1 MAIMNRMNRSYQ
13 REEIQLALR
22 DAFPIMLAYFP
33 LSMTYGVLAA
43 SGGLQGGIAVFSSV
57 WIFSGGAQ
65 FMLLG
70 MFASAAA
77 PVTIITTL
85 LLLSMRHVL
94 YGATMGPYLANWRE
108 SGKWLAA
115 MGLTD
120 EGFAVTSSRAAQG
133 DIISPSYYITFA
145 MAIYGSW
152 VAGTAAGTGLGG
164 FVTAELAEV
173 LTFALPALFIA
184 LLAGGKRTLPFM
196 AAAGCG
202 AVLATLA
209 AILQLGG
216 VGLIAG
222 GLVGAT
228 LGQQISRVRKGRM
241 NPAPTKAKV
250 ERTIR

>member
-1 MAIMNRMNRSYQ
+1 MNPMNRLNR
-13 REEIQLALR
+13 REEIQMALR

-43 SGGLQGGIAVFSSV
+43 AGGLNEGIAVFSSV

-70 MFASAAA
+70 MLASSAA
-77 PVTIITTL
+77 PVTIVTTL
-85 LLLSMRHVL
+85 LLLSIRHVL
-94 YGATMGPYLANWRE
+94 YGATMGPYLADWRE
-108 SGKWLAA
+108 SRKWLAA

-133 DIISPSYYITFA
+133 EPMLPTYYLSFA

-152 VAGTAAGTGLGG
+152 VAGTAAGTGLGS

-184 LLAGGKRTLPFM
+184 LLAGGERTLPFM
-196 AAAGCG
+196 AAAICG
-202 AVLATLA
+202 AGLATLA
-209 AILQLGG
+209 GMLQLGG

-222 GLVGAT
+222 GLAGAT
-228 LGQQISRVRKGRM
+228 VGQQISRMRLAR
-241 NPAPTKAKV
+241 TKSA
-250 ERTIR
+250 RTNTEKSIR

>member
-1 MAIMNRMNRSYQ
+1 MNRLNRSNR

-22 DAFPIMLAYFP
+22 DALPIMLAYFP
-33 LSMTYGVLAA
+33 LSMTYGVLATA
-43 SGGLQGGIAVFSSV
+43 GGLHEGIAVFSSV

-77 PVTIITTL
+77 PVTIVSTL

-108 SGKWLAA
+108 SRKWLAA
-115 MGLTD
+115 IGLTD
-120 EGFAVTSSRAAQG
+120 EGFAVISSRATLG
-133 DIISPSYYITFA
+133 NVILPSYYITFA
-145 MAIYGSW
+145 LAIYGSW
-152 VAGTAAGTGLGG
+152 VAGTAAGTGLGS

-184 LLAGGKRTLPFM
+184 LLAGGERTLPYL

-209 AILQLGG
+209 GMLQLGG

-222 GLVGAT
+222 GLAGAT
-228 LGQQISRVRKGRM
+228 IGHQISRRRSERM
-241 NPAPTKAKV
+241 NPVQPEGNS
-250 ERTIR
+250 ERTMR

>member
-1 MAIMNRMNRSYQ
+1 MNQIKRSNRS
-13 REEIQLALR
+13 EEIQKALR
-22 DAFPIMLAYFP
+22 DALPILLAYFP

-43 SGGLQGGIAVFSSV
+43 AGGLNGGLAVFSSV

-70 MFASAAA
+70 MFASSVA
-77 PVTIITTL
+77 PVTIVTTL

-94 YGATMGPYLANWRE
+94 YGATMGPYLVNWRE
-108 SGKWLAA
+108 SRKWLAA
-115 MGLTD
+115 IGLTD

-133 DIISPSYYITFA
+133 DPLLPSYYITFA

-152 VAGTAAGTGLGG
+152 IAGTAAGTGLGS

-184 LLAGGKRTLPFM
+184 LLAGGERTLPFI

-209 AILQLGG
+209 GMLQLGG
-216 VGLIAG
+216 IGLIVG
-222 GLVGAT
+222 GLAGAT
-228 LGQQISRVRKGRM
+228 LGQQISRIRSRRTTTTRA
-241 NPAPTKAKV
+241 NAK
-250 ERTIR
+250 RTIR

>member
-1 MAIMNRMNRSYQ
+1 MDRMNRPNR
-13 REEIQLALR
+13 REEIQMGLR
-22 DAFPIMLAYFP
+22 DALPIMLAYFP

-43 SGGLQGGIAVFSSV
+43 SGGLNEGIAVFSSV

-70 MFASAAA
+70 MLASAAA
-77 PVTIITTL
+77 PVTIVTTL

-94 YGATMGPYLANWRE
+94 YGATMGPYLAHWRE
-108 SGKWLAA
+108 SRKWLAA

-120 EGFAVTSSRAAQG
+120 EGFAVTASRAAQG
-133 DIISPSYYITFA
+133 EPLLPSYYITFA

-152 VAGTAAGTGLGG
+152 VAGTAVGTGLGS

-184 LLAGGKRTLPFM
+184 LLAGGERTLPLM

-209 AILQLGG
+209 GMLQLGG
-216 VGLIAG
+216 IGLIVG
-222 GLVGAT
+222 GLAGAT
-228 LGQQISRVRKGRM
+228 LGQQISRMRSGRTETAR
-241 NPAPTKAKV
+241 PKAEKS
-250 ERTIR
+250 IS

>member
-1 MAIMNRMNRSYQ
+1 MNRSK
-13 REEIQLALR
+13 RSEEIQKALR

-43 SGGLQGGIAVFSSV
+43 AGGLPGGMAVFSSV

-70 MFASAAA
+70 MLASAAA
-77 PVTIITTL
+77 PVTIVTTL
-85 LLLSMRHVL
+85 LLLNMRHVL
-94 YGATMGPYLANWRE
+94 YGATMGPYLATWRE
-108 SGKWLAA
+108 SPKWLAA
-115 MGLTD
+115 IGLTD

-133 DIISPSYYITFA
+133 EPISPSYYITFA
-145 MAIYGSW
+145 LAIYGSW
-152 VAGTAAGTGLGG
+152 IAGTAAGTGLGS

-184 LLAGGKRTLPFM
+184 LLAGGERTLPFL

-209 AILQLGG
+209 GMLQLGG
-216 VGLIAG
+216 IGLIAG
-222 GLVGAT
+222 GLAGAT
-228 LGQQISRVRKGRM
+228 LGQQLSRILSRRSKAARDKAERAIS
-241 NPAPTKAKV
+241 
-250 ERTIR
+250 

>member
-1 MAIMNRMNRSYQ
+1 MNRSK
-13 REEIQLALR
+13 RSEEIQMALQ

-43 SGGLQGGIAVFSSV
+43 AGGLPGGMAVFSSV

-70 MFASAAA
+70 MLASAAA
-77 PVTIITTL
+77 PVTIVTTL
-85 LLLSMRHVL
+85 LLLNMRHVL
-94 YGATMGPYLANWRE
+94 YGATMGPYLATWRE
-108 SGKWLAA
+108 SPKWLAA
-115 MGLTD
+115 IGLTD

-133 DIISPSYYITFA
+133 EPISPSYYITFA
-145 MAIYGSW
+145 LAIYGSW
-152 VAGTAAGTGLGG
+152 IAGTAAGTGLGS

-184 LLAGGKRTLPFM
+184 LLAGGERTLPFL

-209 AILQLGG
+209 GMLQLGG
-216 VGLIAG
+216 IGLIAG
-222 GLVGAT
+222 GLAGAT
-228 LGQQISRVRKGRM
+228 LGQQLSRILSRRS
-241 NPAPTKAKV
+241 KAARDKA
-250 ERTIR
+250 ERAIR

>member
-1 MAIMNRMNRSYQ
+1 MNRSK
-13 REEIQLALR
+13 RSEEIQKALR

-43 SGGLQGGIAVFSSV
+43 AGGLPGGMAVFSSV

-70 MFASAAA
+70 MLASAAA
-77 PVTIITTL
+77 PVTIVTTL
-85 LLLSMRHVL
+85 LLLNMRHVL
-94 YGATMGPYLANWRE
+94 YGATMGPYLATWRE
-108 SGKWLAA
+108 SPKWLAA
-115 MGLTD
+115 IGLTD

-133 DIISPSYYITFA
+133 EPISPSYYITFA
-145 MAIYGSW
+145 LAIYGSW
-152 VAGTAAGTGLGG
+152 IAGTAAGTGLGS

-184 LLAGGKRTLPFM
+184 LLAGGERTLPFL

-209 AILQLGG
+209 GMLQLGG
-216 VGLIAG
+216 IGLIAG
-222 GLVGAT
+222 GLAGAT
-228 LGQQISRVRKGRM
+228 LGQQLSRILSRRS
-241 NPAPTKAKV
+241 KAARDKA
-250 ERTIR
+250 ERAIR

>member
-1 MAIMNRMNRSYQ
+1 MNRMNRPNR
-13 REEIQLALR
+13 REEIQMGLR
-22 DAFPIMLAYFP
+22 DALPIMLAYFP

-43 SGGLQGGIAVFSSV
+43 SGGLNEGIAVFSSV

-70 MFASAAA
+70 MLASAAA
-77 PVTIITTL
+77 PVTIVTTL
-85 LLLSMRHVL
+85 LLLSMRHVQ
-94 YGATMGPYLANWRE
+94 YGATMGPCLANWRE
-108 SGKWLAA
+108 SRKWLAA

-133 DIISPSYYITFA
+133 EPLLPSYYITFA

-152 VAGTAAGTGLGG
+152 VAGTAVGTGLGS
-164 FVTAELAEV
+164 FVTPELAEV

-184 LLAGGKRTLPFM
+184 LLAGGERTLPFM

-209 AILQLGG
+209 GMLQLGG
-216 VGLIAG
+216 FGLIVG
-222 GLVGAT
+222 GLAGAT
-228 LGQQISRVRKGRM
+228 LGQQISRMKPRRTETAPPRADRSVR
-241 NPAPTKAKV
+241 
-250 ERTIR
+250 